1 MERLITIIFI
11 VNIFANI
18 LFSYMVDYR
27 NLNTDNLNST

>member
-1 MERLITIIFI
+1 MERLITIILI

-18 LFSYMVDYR
+18 LFSCVVDYR